1 MALVRAEIG
10 IGEHTPMV
18 LSYQLPPNLLLP
30 YGSTSAPTNVQ
41 TAEDV
46 EMVMSVQEWTNEVK
60 LCVTFGASNVAKY
73 QFLCREPFT
82 LGETT
87 FLSDGITE
95 EEHLA
100 AIIDMVGDD
109 DFDVTGLGN
118 GDTFSEKNLVLLYR
132 FSLEIEKARSMF
144 GRNTRRSGDEG
155 GDGNNNQKLPHTE
168 ESPEFPTEQ
177 GTECSYVET
186 F

>member
-1 MALVRAEIG
+1 
-10 IGEHTPMV
+10 
-18 LSYQLPPNLLLP
+18 
-30 YGSTSAPTNVQ
+30 
-41 TAEDV
+41 
-46 EMVMSVQEWTNEVK
+46 
-60 LCVTFGASNVAKY
+60 
-73 QFLCREPFT
+73 
-82 LGETT
+82 
-87 FLSDGITE
+87 
-95 EEHLA
+95 
-100 AIIDMVGDD
+100 MVGDD

-144 GRNTRRSGDEG
+144 GRNTRRSDDVVENLNYSGGDEG